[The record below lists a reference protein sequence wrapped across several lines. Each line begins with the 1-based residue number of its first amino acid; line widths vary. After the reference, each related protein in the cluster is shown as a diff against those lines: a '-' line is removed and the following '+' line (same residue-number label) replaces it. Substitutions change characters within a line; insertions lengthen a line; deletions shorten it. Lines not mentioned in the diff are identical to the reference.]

1 MGRIKVGT
9 PPTPRVTKGCYLR
22 MRVDGRV
29 FNLGKVGSKAADDR
43 RKAVLAAWG
52 ANGGTLPADFT
63 LNTKKP
69 RKAQP
74 KITKEVTAVLS
85 IGDLVEITL
94 SEVGGGKIPE
104 ELRNNSRWWRLRRV
118 ADVLQ
123 PYFTTPAVEFGPRL
137 LALPT
142 LASDTTIVGKVVG
155 NRLALS
161 PCLSQSLR
169 HATPQKNS

>member
-1 MGRIKVGT
+1 MGRMKVGT
-9 PPTPRVTKGCYLR
+9 LPTPRATKGCYLR

-43 RKAVLAAWG
+43 RKAILAAWG
-52 ANGGTLPADFT
+52 AHGGTLPADFK
-63 LNTKKP
+63 LDAKKP
-69 RKAQP
+69 RKTLP

-85 IGDLVEITL
+85 VGDLVEITL
-94 SEVGGGKIPE
+94 SEVGGGKTPE
-104 ELRNNSRWWRLRRV
+104 ELRNNSRWWRLRCV

-142 LASDTTIVGKVVG
+142 LAADTTIIGKVVG

-169 HATPQKNS
+169 HATSQKNS